1 MRNTIQKDKNILSNK
16 RIDEINHLLFGELA
30 KGKLTNHIYMA
41 ACLIAFSA
49 AMAGL
54 IFNVIINL
62 SDLFNITI
70 AFIAVSYAI
79 FYYFAR
85 FKNLYFKNTFVLISQ
100 LGLALSWYSE
110 GGLSGPVLPLFII
123 AIIVFTAI
131 SDPKYHLLYLA
142 LSVGNVLL
150 LFFLEQSSFGTNII
164 QYHDKISHDLDIT
177 YTLII
182 AVISIFLFA
191 KFIKNSFYK
200 EQEIIVSQ
208 KKELEQL
215 NATKDKFFSIIAH
228 DLRGPFNGI
237 MGLSKI
243 MADDSIDMS
252 KEELQDLASKLSS
265 SASSTYRL
273 LENLLNWAKL
283 KQGHIPY
290 EPKKIHLKS
299 FASKHLEVMQDIA
312 DVKNLKTANKIPND
326 IEVYADEYM
335 LQTII
340 RNFILNAIK
349 FTQVGGEVKIDANK
363 KTESQVEIS
372 IIDNGIGM
380 DQKTIDSIFS
390 IGNQVRRR
398 GTENEPSSGLGLLL
412 CKEFIEQHNG
422 EISIKSKPGEGST
435 FSFTIRMAS

>member
-1 MRNTIQKDKNILSNK
+1 MQITSKKDNIVFSK
-16 RIDEINHLLFGELA
+16 RIEEINHFLFGEYA
-30 KGKLTNHIYMA
+30 DGKLINHIYMA

-49 AMAGL
+49 AIAGL

-62 SDLFNITI
+62 SDYFNLTI
-70 AFIAVSYAI
+70 AFIAVSYAM
-79 FYYFAR
+79 FYYFAQ
-85 FKNLYFKNTFVLISQ
+85 FKNLYFKNAFVLISQ
-100 LGLALSWYSE
+100 FGLALSWYSE

-131 SDPKYHLLYLA
+131 SDVKYHLLYLA
-142 LSVGNVLL
+142 LSIANILL
-150 LFFLEQSSFGTNII
+150 LFFLEKSHFGSYII
-164 QYHDKISHDLDIT
+164 QYPDKLSHDLDIT

-191 KFIKNSFYK
+191 KFIKNAFFR
-200 EQEIIVSQ
+200 EQEIILSQ
-208 KKELEQL
+208 KKELEQF

-228 DLRGPFNGI
+228 DLRGPFSGI

-243 MADDSIDMS
+243 MADDSIDMT

-265 SASSTYRL
+265 SASSTYGL
-273 LENLLNWAKL
+273 LENLLNWAKM

-290 EPKKIHLKS
+290 NPKNIHLKS
-299 FASKHLEVMQDIA
+299 FASKYLEVMQDIA
-312 DVKNLKTANKIPND
+312 NVKNIKTANRIPDD

-349 FTQVGGEVKIDANK
+349 FTQVGGEVVIDATK
-363 KTESQVEIS
+363 KIASVVEIS

-380 DQKTIDSIFS
+380 DQKTMDSIFS

-398 GTENEPSSGLGLLL
+398 GTENEPSSGLGILL
-412 CKEFIEQHNG
+412 CKEFIDQHQG
-422 EISIKSKPGEGST
+422 EISIKSKPGQGST
-435 FSFTIRMAS
+435 FSFTMAQAN